1 VLPVLP
7 AVLAAGAA
15 GGRRR
20 PLGIA
25 VGLTVTFTVTVVGIA
40 KVVGGIGL
48 GADPLRSVAVVVLL
62 LAGLLLIVP
71 RLGDPLEARLSR
83 LSAVSHAGAALGGR
97 AGGAGF
103 ASGLLVGAALGF
115 VYTPCAGPILAAVI
129 SVGAA
134 TGRSVIVGLAYAVGS
149 AVVLFVLI
157 LGGRTVF
164 ERVRRTGRGPTL
176 QRVLGAVMV
185 LTAVAI
191 IVNLD
196 VTFDQWVARHI
207 PNVNLTA
214 GLERSNSVAGRLS
227 EITGHKN
234 RYAASS
240 GAPVAPRSASQA
252 KLLAIARSLHSYGAA
267 PNFVGTEDWFG
278 TPADKPLSLSALRGR
293 VVLIDFWTYTC
304 INCIRTL
311 PHLEAW
317 EQTYR
322 HSGLTIV
329 GVETP
334 EFPFEREASN
344 VKEAIGRFGIN
355 YPVVQDNESD
365 TWNAYQNEYWPADYL
380 IDAKGQIRYVTF
392 GEGDY
397 ERTETAL
404 RSLLAEAGYAVG
416 GRSTEP
422 RDAFEPS
429 GEYDSGETYLG
440 TNRAEGWISAP
451 VNGRH
456 DYGAGA
462 SHRAQLPLNHY
473 AYSGTWEIGGQPAR
487 AVSNA
492 GIEVE
497 FDAKSVYLVMS
508 STGNLP
514 RTISVWLDGRPIP
527 AAEAG
532 ADVHGGTVSVH
543 QERLYWL
550 VHLPRGG
557 PHRLKLAFSP
567 GVVGYS
573 FTYG

>member
-1 VLPVLP
+1 M
-7 AVLAAGAA
+7 
-15 GGRRR
+15 
-20 PLGIA
+20 
-25 VGLTVTFTVTVVGIA
+25 GLTVTFTVTVVGIA
-40 KVVGGIGL
+40 KVVGGVGL
-48 GADPLRSVAVVVLL
+48 GADPLRNVAVVVLL
-62 LAGLLLIVP
+62 GAGLLLIVP
-71 RLGDPLEARLSR
+71 RLGDPVEARLSR
-83 LSAVSHAGAALGGR
+83 LPMVSHGASALGGR
-97 AGGAGF
+97 LGRAGGPGF
-103 ASGLLVGAALGF
+103 AGGLLVGAALGF

-134 TGRSVIVGLAYAVGS
+134 SGRSVIVGLAFAVGS

-164 ERVRRTGRGPTL
+164 ERVRRAGRGPAL
-176 QRVLGAVMV
+176 QRILGAVMV

-191 IVNLD
+191 IANLD
-196 VTFDQWVARHI
+196 VEFDQWVARHI

-214 GLERSNSVAGRLS
+214 GLERSHSVEGRLS
-227 EITGHKN
+227 DVTGHKAK
-234 RYAASS
+234 YVASHDT
-240 GAPVAPRSASQA
+240 PVAPHSASQG
-252 KLLAIARSLHSYGAA
+252 KLLAIAHDLHSYGAA

-278 TPADKPLSLSALRGR
+278 TPADKPLSLAALRGR
-293 VVLIDFWTYTC
+293 VVLVDFWTYTC

-317 EQTYR
+317 ASTYA
-322 HSGLTIV
+322 HNGLTIV

-397 ERTETAL
+397 ERTETAI
-404 RSLLAEAGYAVG
+404 RALLAEAGYGVG
-416 GRSTEP
+416 ARSAAP
-422 RDAFEPS
+422 QDAYEPS
-429 GEYDSGETYLG
+429 REYDSGETYLG
-440 TNRAEGWISAP
+440 TNRAEGWISGP
-451 VNGRH
+451 VGGLH

-462 SHRAQLPLNHY
+462 MHLATLPLNHY
-473 AYSGTWEIGGQPAR
+473 AFSGTWEIGGQPAK
-487 AVSNA
+487 AIANA

-508 STGNLP
+508 SAGSTP
-514 RTISVWLDGRPIP
+514 RTVSVWLDGRPIP

-532 ADVHGGTVSVH
+532 ADVRDGTVTVH

-550 VHLPRGG
+550 VHLPRDGR
-557 PHRLKLAFSP
+557 HRLKLAFSP
-567 GVVGYS
+567 GVIGYS